1 MKRTD
6 GRIHL
11 ILRPVDIP
19 IFGPIQSPIVL
30 RLLLHGL
37 LCLFVAIA
45 VVLLRRR
52 AFIRF
57 IEVGVGDLRGWCD
70 LRVALVHDI
79 LEGSEFIVDEVEVQQ
94 DQPKQEDRKD

>member
-6 GRIHL
+6 RRIHL
-11 ILRPVDIP
+11 VIRLVDIA
-19 IFGPIQSPIVL
+19 IFSPIQSTIVL

-37 LCLFVAIA
+37 LCLLVAIA

-57 IEVGVGDLRGWCD
+57 IEVGVGDLWGWRD
-70 LRVALVHDI
+70 LRVAFVHDI
-79 LEGSEFIVDEVEVQQ
+79 LEGSEFVVDEVEVQR
-94 DQPKQEDRKD
+94 DKPKQEDRKD